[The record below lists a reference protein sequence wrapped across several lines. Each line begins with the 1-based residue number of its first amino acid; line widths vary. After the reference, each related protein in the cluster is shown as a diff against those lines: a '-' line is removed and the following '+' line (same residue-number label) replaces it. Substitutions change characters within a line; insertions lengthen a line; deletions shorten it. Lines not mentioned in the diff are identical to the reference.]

1 MARVKKRKAIKRAIS
16 IGVTAY
22 MLKYGLINE
31 TTDLF
36 IHSSQEIQSTNNQK
50 TYTIADDQSLIESK
64 SVNSTRVQTGSGAVI
79 EIQNQQ
85 NQTSEALKSALETRC
100 GDLGKFGPGARAK
113 GDARRNFNKGSGSSI
128 IPGASGY
135 TPQHTYRIYKE
146 SKVAGVSNFNDGVPP
161 RIAPS
166 VSPNRQGRIKSEP
179 LRIKSEHQKKDVIVT
194 KKDVKKWITPEQRKE
209 TSNQNINEQRVE
221 EKFVDTVKKPNEVL
235 DGIHIHREQKNCKVY
250 IKDIET
256 IDGTQK
262 KSALIADTETGRS
275 YLGSTLTEQEYS
287 NLKKTGEID
296 LSDLRRDPQTL
307 VMNQK
312 SIQEAE
318 ALSRAKDEGCLT
330 EFTDIRRPYNV
341 SESLA
346 DFVGKDSM
354 GSKINIDIK
363 AIDGSGRRPL
373 DRQTQDINQ
382 NIKDLF
388 DGADDPTKFHI
399 ICDISVLPSFLKD
412 VVIKNI
418 TQGLASN
425 QLDNISFLLD

>member
-1 MARVKKRKAIKRAIS
+1 MKLVFKKAARIKKRKAIKRLIS
-16 IGVTAY
+16 VGVTAY
-22 MLKYGLINE
+22 LFKYGRINE

-36 IHSSQEIQSTNNQK
+36 IHYNQEIQSTNNQK
-50 TYTIADDQSLIESK
+50 TYTVADDQSL
-64 SVNSTRVQTGSGAVI
+64 I

-85 NQTSEALKSALETRC
+85 NQTSEALKSILETRC
-100 GDLGKFGPGARAK
+100 GDLGKSGPGARAK
-113 GDARRNFNKGSGSSI
+113 ADARRNFNKGSGSII

-135 TPQHTYRIYKE
+135 TPQHHYRIYKE
-146 SKVAGVSNFNDGVPP
+146 SGRLPAPQTRIEAGVPNFNDGVPP

-166 VSPNRQGRIKSEP
+166 VSPNRQGRIKSQP
-179 LRIKSEHQKKDVIVT
+179 LKVKSEHQKTDVIIT

-209 TSNQNINEQRVE
+209 TSNQKINEQRVE

-235 DGIHIHREQKNCKVY
+235 DGLHIHREQKNCKVY

-256 IDGTQK
+256 SDGTQK
-262 KSALIADTETGRS
+262 KLALIADTETGRS
-275 YLGSTLTEQEYS
+275 YLGTTLTEQEYS

-296 LSDLRRDPQTL
+296 LYDLRRDPQTL

-318 ALSRAKDEGCLT
+318 VLSRAKDEGCLT

-341 SESLA
+341 SESSA

-388 DGADDPTKFHI
+388 DGADDPTKLQI
-399 ICDISVLPSFLKD
+399 ICDISALPSLLAD
-412 VVIKNI
+412 SMIKNI
-418 TQGLASN
+418 TKGLASN
-425 QLDNISFLLD
+425 QLDNISFLFD

>member
-1 MARVKKRKAIKRAIS
+1 MI
-16 IGVTAY
+16 
-22 MLKYGLINE
+22 
-31 TTDLF
+31 
-36 IHSSQEIQSTNNQK
+36 
-50 TYTIADDQSLIESK
+50 
-64 SVNSTRVQTGSGAVI
+64 
-79 EIQNQQ
+79 
-85 NQTSEALKSALETRC
+85 
-100 GDLGKFGPGARAK
+100 
-113 GDARRNFNKGSGSSI
+113 
-128 IPGASGY
+128 
-135 TPQHTYRIYKE
+135 
-146 SKVAGVSNFNDGVPP
+146 
-161 RIAPS
+161 
-166 VSPNRQGRIKSEP
+166 
-179 LRIKSEHQKKDVIVT
+179 T

-209 TSNQNINEQRVE
+209 TSNQKINEQRVE
-221 EKFVDTVKKPNEVL
+221 DKFVDTVKKPDEVL

-256 IDGTQK
+256 SDGTQK
-262 KSALIADTETGRS
+262 KLALIADTETGRA

-287 NLKKTGEID
+287 NFKKTGEID
-296 LSDLRRDPQTL
+296 LFDLRRDPQTL

-354 GSKINIDIK
+354 GSEINFDIK

-388 DGADDPTKFHI
+388 DGADDPTKFQI
-399 ICDISVLPSFLKD
+399 ICDISSAPTFLQETI
-412 VVIKNI
+412 IKNI
-418 TQGLASN
+418 TQGFDSN
-425 QLDNISFLLD
+425 QLKNINFLF